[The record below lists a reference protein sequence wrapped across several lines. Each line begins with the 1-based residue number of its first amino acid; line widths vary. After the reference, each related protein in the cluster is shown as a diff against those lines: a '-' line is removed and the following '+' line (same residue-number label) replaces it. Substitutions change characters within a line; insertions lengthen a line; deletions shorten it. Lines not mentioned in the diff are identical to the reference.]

1 MVRNVEN
8 QDIHALFLWNS
19 MTVRDI
25 AFVLFVNK
33 YTVLEIERILRD
45 INYQATWMMYGD
57 DLTDASF
64 QDFVRQG
71 YWEIGCHGYRC
82 SYINEGTVWSNHFL
96 MDYIRD
102 RFGASVETESAMR
115 ERITQEYERMK
126 HCFMKEL
133 GEVPRVYALLHSNT
147 GQYGSQISVSDCN
160 LYCIQ
165 SIYAINFNR
174 VGRCRNRKNENC
186 YNLTRMSIQSDWSTE
201 ELMYMIEKDGQGR

>member
-1 MVRNVEN
+1 MPRKKTEDFCPNVEMVRNVEN

-71 YWEIGCHGYRC
+71 Y
-82 SYINEGTVWSNHFL
+82 
-96 MDYIRD
+96 
-102 RFGASVETESAMR
+102 
-115 ERITQEYERMK
+115 
-126 HCFMKEL
+126 
-133 GEVPRVYALLHSNT
+133 
-147 GQYGSQISVSDCN
+147 
-160 LYCIQ
+160 
-165 SIYAINFNR
+165 
-174 VGRCRNRKNENC
+174 
-186 YNLTRMSIQSDWSTE
+186 
-201 ELMYMIEKDGQGR
+201 